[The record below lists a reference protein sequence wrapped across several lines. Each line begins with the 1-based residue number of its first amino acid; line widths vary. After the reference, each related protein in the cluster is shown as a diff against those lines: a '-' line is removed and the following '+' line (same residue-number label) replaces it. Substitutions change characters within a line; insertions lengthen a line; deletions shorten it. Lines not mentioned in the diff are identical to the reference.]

1 MVKQEQYF
9 SGAEAL
15 KSIELSK
22 LVRTKNNYI
31 SSGYFSDV
39 YYVRDKAG
47 KENKDYVVKFLNRSI
62 DLALWRGLNTML
74 YKIGLAD
81 STAQLDPNFRSEVG
95 ALVDLKGQGIGPDIV
110 YANYDNYYY
119 VIEKMDKTLKRMIQ
133 NNSLTPDQIM
143 KLVALGDRYLRSK
156 YFHDDLHT
164 NNIMWSDKLND
175 FRIIDWGLYLVIKP
189 NTPLNDIVM
198 RKKEKQLFTN
208 NLIWIAS
215 LYTLLK
221 IRDSS
226 SDSEKWIAV
235 SENIAHYIKRTRPER
250 KAQYDIFSSTF
261 KNKRE
266 VDNDI
271 NHIREMQTEWQSSRK
286 KRGGKSNNNTRKSRK
301 YIKS

>member
-15 KSIELSK
+15 ESIDLSK
-22 LVRTKNNYI
+22 LVRSKNNYI

-39 YYVRDKAG
+39 YYVRDKTG

-62 DLALWRGLNTML
+62 DLALWRGFNTML

-81 STAQLDPNFRSEVG
+81 SSAQLEPNFRSEVG

-110 YANYDNYYY
+110 YANYGNYYY
-119 VIEKMDKTLKRMIQ
+119 VIEKMDRTLKQMIQ
-133 NNSLTPDQIM
+133 SNSLTPSQIM
-143 KLVALGDRYLRSK
+143 KLVALGDSYLQSK

-164 NNIMWSDKLND
+164 NNIMWSDNLND

-189 NTPLNDIVM
+189 NTPLNDKVM
-198 RKKEKQLFTN
+198 LKKEKQLFTN
-208 NLIWIAS
+208 NIIWIAS

-221 IRDSS
+221 LRNPS
-226 SDSEKWIAV
+226 SDNEKWKAV
-235 SENIAHYIKRTRPER
+235 SENISRYIERTRPER
-250 KAQYDIFSSTF
+250 KAQYDIFATGF

-266 VDNDI
+266 ADGDI
-271 NHIREMQTEWQSSRK
+271 NHIREMQTEWQSRK
-286 KRGGKSNNNTRKSRK
+286 RRGGKSKNNTRKSSK